1 MLMDSIPTLPP
12 CTTSILWNSSLISLT
27 TASFLVAVFAV
38 VNDFCL
44 EGFCNLKQFCFI
56 FPGAVENLDVEN
68 FFHSDKYICEVD
80 YLDNLDHAV

>member
-1 MLMDSIPTLPP
+1 MYHFNSVEFFLDQFDNCI
-12 CTTSILWNSSLISLT
+12 ILGGCLDK
-27 TASFLVAVFAV
+27 FQKQAVFAV

-56 FPGAVENLDVEN
+56 FPGSVENLDVEN